1 MTGIRAGIILQAIS
15 AATVALIF
23 GFIASWKLTLVV
35 LCYSPIMILS
45 GKIRVR
51 KAPESAKSKDKNSFV
66 EQGGQVLNKRHYL
79 VFFVYEFIHFS
90 MQHKR
95 LNTFVLLSLFI
106 KKIIL
111 SIFMNMHSI
120 KNSSNTFRYTFIST
134 NHFIHLENK
143 DIRHIC

>member
-1 MTGIRAGIILQAIS
+1 LTGIRAGIILQAVS

-35 LCYSPIMILS
+35 LCFSPIIILS
-45 GKIRVR
+45 GKVR
-51 KAPESAKSKDKNSFV
+51 LQKDPQGEKSKNKNSFV
-66 EQGGQVLNKRHYL
+66 EGGGQVRSLFR
-79 VFFVYEFIHFS
+79 VFVYECIHFS

-95 LNTFVLLSLFI
+95 LNKFVLLSLFI

-111 SIFMNMHSI
+111 SIFTNMHSI
-120 KNSSNTFRYTFIST
+120 KNSSNRFRYIFIST

-143 DIRHIC
+143 DIRHI